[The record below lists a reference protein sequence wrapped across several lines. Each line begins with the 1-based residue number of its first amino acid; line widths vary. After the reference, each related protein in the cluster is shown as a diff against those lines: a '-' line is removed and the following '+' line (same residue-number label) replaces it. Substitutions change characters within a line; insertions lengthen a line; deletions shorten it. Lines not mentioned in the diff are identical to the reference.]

1 MAEVGGEPSELTGRP
16 RGADLIPSIG
26 PRVAARLVDWM
37 IIFCIWAVV
46 ALVVDDGEFPLRGLI
61 WAGVLVAYEA
71 GFVFLRGRTIGK
83 GLMNLCI
90 VSFADGSSPSF
101 IQAVLRVLPVLAV
114 VVVGAQFFAFLLV
127 LLYFTAGFMENN
139 RGIIDRLAGTAV
151 VAV

>member
-1 MAEVGGEPSELTGRP
+1 MVDEGGRS
-16 RGADLIPSIG
+16 AASDLIPTIG

-46 ALVVDDGEFPLRGLI
+46 ALLVEDGDFPLRGLI

-83 GLMNLCI
+83 ELLNLRI
-90 VSFADGSSPSF
+90 ASFVDGSSPSF
-101 IQAVLRVLPVLAV
+101 VQAVLRVLPVLAV

-139 RGIIDRLAGTAV
+139 RGVIDRLAGTAV
-151 VAV
+151 VAA

>member
-1 MAEVGGEPSELTGRP
+1 MVEEGGRS
-16 RGADLIPSIG
+16 AASDLIPTIG

-46 ALVVDDGEFPLRGLI
+46 ALLVEDGDFPLRGLI

-83 GLMNLCI
+83 ELLNLRI
-90 VSFADGSSPSF
+90 ASYVDGSSPSF
-101 IQAVLRVLPVLAV
+101 VQAVLRVLPVLAV

-139 RGIIDRLAGTAV
+139 RGVIDRLAGTAV
-151 VAV
+151 VAA

>member
-1 MAEVGGEPSELTGRP
+1 MVEEGGRS
-16 RGADLIPSIG
+16 AASDLIPTIG

-46 ALVVDDGEFPLRGLI
+46 ALLVEDGDFPLRGLI

-83 GLMNLCI
+83 ELLNLRI
-90 VSFADGSSPSF
+90 ASFVDGSSPSF
-101 IQAVLRVLPVLAV
+101 VQAVLRVLPVLAV

-139 RGIIDRLAGTAV
+139 RGVIDRLAGTAV
-151 VAV
+151 VAA